1 MPDGSVY
8 VGLRERKAGHEG
20 CHVTNQLSQV
30 AFHLEAKSTMLAFTP
45 IDFFSSRDQPAGIK
59 DIFLI
64 RIWWLK

>member
-45 IDFFSSRDQPAGIK
+45 IDFF
-59 DIFLI
+59 FLHVI
-64 RIWWLK
+64 SLLGLRISF